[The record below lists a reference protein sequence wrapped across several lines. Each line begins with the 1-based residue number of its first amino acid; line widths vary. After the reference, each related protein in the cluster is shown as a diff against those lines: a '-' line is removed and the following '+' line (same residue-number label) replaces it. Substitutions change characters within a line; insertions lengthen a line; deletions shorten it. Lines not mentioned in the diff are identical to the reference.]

1 MVVLLKPPVVV
12 VRTGMPVA
20 APLFVQ
26 VMVFTVAAA
35 LAPPTAAQELAVMP
49 LTLNEMAEGI
59 VPEALIE
66 PDGGVAIVVSTPL
79 RV

>member
-1 MVVLLKPPVVV
+1 VVALLKPPVVV
-12 VRTGMPVA
+12 VKTGMPVA
-20 APLFVQ
+20 VPLFVQ
-26 VMVFTVAAA
+26 VMVLTVAAA
-35 LAPPTAAQELAVMP
+35 LAPPTTAQELAVMP

-59 VPEALIE
+59 VPDALAE